1 LHVNI
6 HYTSLLVSWNIA
18 RMAQN
23 ARLSALTDELIQS
36 ILRFDPAANR
46 QAYRHAK
53 DVASRGLRG
62 HQYARTNQFEI
73 VSTFAGLDEKFRV
86 RSRDDLADALQTRL
100 QKLEA
105 LTGSFKPDFLAL
117 LLHLSDRPLENTRV
131 EALDLLRPPSP
142 PPSLTWE
149 QILDD
154 DPYSDEDIWKDI
166 DYAGDSSADEQASKK
181 RPKKSSPP
189 TSVDEDDTYD
199 PTACL
204 VPVEESLAQQLK
216 AIQFWSAAAE
226 EASTADITELQAIR
240 ETLFMLAGLPT
251 SLYHLDPKQ
260 NTIRIN
266 SRFTLAHARPDTVQH
281 LLSELLNTGRDIYR
295 LRQWTKSTSTL
306 PLVQAFEAA
315 VAARLNAYDRAL
327 AELQQQHLTPKTPL
341 STSLLQLHA
350 DVRSISEPLLRLANI
365 VADIGPRLLVDP
377 FTHLEALFDRITLAQ
392 MTLETD
398 VFKYLSSMFF
408 DCIQIYLKP
417 IRKWMETGELGSN
430 DETFFVFESDSGSEV
445 TSLWHDRYVLRR
457 DTHNDLRSPS
467 FLQPAAKKIFNTG
480 KSIIFL
486 KELGIYGVGIKPTD
500 REPHLDHA
508 TVCGISDDLPLS
520 PFPELFQAAFD
531 NWMQSK
537 YSQASAVLR
546 NHLVET
552 SGLTRT
558 LLILETLY
566 LSRNGAV
573 FEDYANVLFSR
584 MDAGRKGWNDRYVLT
599 EMTRGI
605 FAVVLHAEA
614 EKIGVRSMKGKS
626 TDMSVKN
633 LATVSLDFALSWP
646 LQNIIQRASIA
657 VYQQIFTFLLQTY
670 RTKYLLQR
678 VRPPRNSPRQDP
690 LALKLQHRLTWFADT
705 LRSYLSETAIFFTTQ
720 ELNAAMEKAEDIDEM
735 AHVHTR
741 CIAKMQERTLLSNDV
756 KPIYKAIIEILDLG
770 VRVAKTI
777 AGETAKPKS
786 TATKKGKG
794 RSAWQR
800 GEADI
805 ELSASDDDGDAQE
818 LRASVAAVQTSPV
831 ESLQSIDA
839 ELSRL
844 LPFVIAGLRSVGR
857 VGAEPMWEQLAER
870 LEWKDKKLRV

>member
-1 LHVNI
+1 
-6 HYTSLLVSWNIA
+6 
-18 RMAQN
+18 MAQN
-23 ARLSALTDELIQS
+23 ARVSALTDELIQS

-100 QKLEA
+100 QRLEA

-131 EALDLLRPPSP
+131 EALELLRPASP
-142 PPSLTWE
+142 PLPLTWE

-166 DYAGDSSADEQASKK
+166 DYAGDSSADEQSSKK
-181 RPKKSSPP
+181 KAKAKSSPP

-199 PTACL
+199 PAACL
-204 VPVEESLAQQLK
+204 VPVEEGLAKDLE
-216 AIQFWSAAAE
+216 AVQFWRVADE
-226 EASTADITELQAIR
+226 EASTTEITELQAIR

-266 SRFTLAHARPDTVQH
+266 SNFTLAHAMPDTVQH
-281 LLSELLNTGRDIYR
+281 LLSELLNTGRDVYR
-295 LRQWTKSTSTL
+295 LRQWTNSASTL
-306 PLVQAFEAA
+306 PLIQAFEAA
-315 VAARLNAYDRAL
+315 ATTRLNTYDQAL
-327 AELQQQHLTPKTPL
+327 AQLQQQHLTPKAPL

-350 DVRSISEPLLRLANI
+350 QVRSISEPLLR
-365 VADIGPRLLVDP
+365 VAYLIADTKTRLLVDP
-377 FTHLEALFDRITLAQ
+377 FAHLEALFDSITLAQ
-392 MTLETD
+392 MTLETE
-398 VFKYLSSMFF
+398 VFQYLSCLFF

-430 DETFFVFESDSGSEV
+430 DETFFVFESDSGSDA

-457 DTHNDLRSPS
+457 DAHNNLRSPS
-467 FLQPAAKKIFNTG
+467 FLQPATKKIFNTG

-500 REPHLDHA
+500 REPHLDHK
-508 TVCGISDDLPLS
+508 TVCGISSDLPLS
-520 PFPELFQAAFD
+520 PFPELFNAAFD

-546 NHLVET
+546 HHLVST

-566 LSRNGAV
+566 LGKNGAV
-573 FEDYANVLFSR
+573 FEDYANALFSR
-584 MDAGRKGWNDRYVLT
+584 MDARRKGWNDRYVLT

-614 EKIGVRSMKGKS
+614 EKIGVRSTKGGKS
-626 TDMSVKN
+626 TDKSVKN
-633 LATVSLDFALSWP
+633 LATVHVDFALSWP
-646 LQNIIQRASIA
+646 LQNIIQRTSLSI
-657 VYQQIFTFLLQTY
+657 YQQISTFLLQTY

-678 VRPPRNSPRQDP
+678 VRPPRNAPPQSH
-690 LALKLQHRLTWFADT
+690 LLLKLLHRLTWFADT
-705 LRSYLSETAIFFTTQ
+705 LRSYLTETAIFFTTQ
-720 ELNAAMEKAEDIDEM
+720 TLNADMDKAEDIDDM

-741 CIAKMQERTLLSNDV
+741 CITKLEQRTLLSKDV

-770 VRVAKTI
+770 VRVAGI
-777 AGETAKPKS
+777 VVGETAGRKS
-786 TATKKGKG
+786 GGTKKGRG

-800 GEADI
+800 EGADGEV
-805 ELSASDDDGDAQE
+805 SATDEDEEEKD
-818 LRASVAAVQTSPV
+818 LRASTIAETQDSPK
-831 ESLQSIDA
+831 ETLQDIDA
-839 ELSRL
+839 ELARL
-844 LPFVIAGLRSVGR
+844 LPFVTAGLRSVGR

-870 LEWKDKKLRV
+870 LEWTDKKLRV